1 MSRHRIQ
8 FLSVAVAGVLVGLTA
23 ASTPVRADELVQNL
37 GPVGPHEPIL
47 AWAGSERV
55 IAFYSPDSGNNCDL
69 HVVVWNPIDLNAK
82 TTVSFEAPLNP
93 RQVAHVDTGENKP
106 LYLRCGDHAERLAIV
121 DAAEFIS
128 VGMTK

>member
-37 GPVGPHEPIL
+37 GP
-47 AWAGSERV
+47 GSERV

-82 TTVSFEAPLNP
+82 STVSFEAPLNP